1 MTSNIGARQLS
12 DFGGGVGFATQ
23 SKIDDK
29 EKNEKKVI
37 ENALKRSFAPE
48 FLNRIDDLVLFRS
61 LDKDDLYKII
71 DIELEKLFKRTKEL
85 GYTLKLTKRAKEL
98 IAERGYDPKYGARP
112 LKRAIQKYVE
122 DPIAEQII
130 DMELE
135 EGDIIKID
143 YVEKTD
149 SMKVQVEKK
158 KKIN

>member
-1 MTSNIGARQLS
+1 M
-12 DFGGGVGFATQ
+12 
-23 SKIDDK
+23 KIDDK

-85 GYTLKLTKRAKEL
+85 GYTLKLTKKAKEL